1 MVNNF
6 KLIILLLLAFF
17 IPITLSNDLS
27 DHVPSLLK
35 NNPEHSHLLRLVAA
49 ISEQGHFSK
58 KKISNE
64 SSHLILKNYLNTLDS
79 QKIYF
84 TQSDINY
91 FQRYRYKI
99 DDALKNGNLEPIF
112 DIFRIYRLR
121 VQQRI
126 EYSIKIIN
134 STNSFLVDDE
144 YDFSRDNVKWQK
156 DVSILDTSWEKK
168 SKNDLL
174 SILLAGQ
181 EINTAK
187 KTLNKRYQKFLN
199 RINNYDSN
207 DVIDIFLNSYVHFL
221 DPHSNYLNPN
231 RAEEYEIQTTLSYQ
245 GIGARLELSDDY
257 VQIESIIPGSPAFKN
272 GELKPL
278 DKIIGVLDN
287 ESNDLID
294 VIGWELDEVVKL
306 IRGPKNTDVTLQ
318 ILPTGSNPDG
328 NPYLLTLERDE
339 VELEQQA
346 ASSYIETINNA
357 QGTYSIGIIK
367 VPSFYQ
373 DFAARRRGDK
383 DYRSTTLDVK
393 KIVENLVDIGIDAL
407 TIDLRGNSGGLLDEA
422 ASLTGL
428 FINDGPLVQLKDTNE
443 KIDVIEDPIPGS
455 IYDGPMVVLIDRFS
469 ASASEIFA
477 GAIQDYRRGIIIG
490 QKTYGKGSVQSLYP
504 LDRYSRFTS
513 KKGFGQLT
521 LTIAKYYRV
530 TGAGTQNKGV
540 IPDIVLPSFIDE
552 KLIGE
557 ETKINSLPWDKIP
570 SLEFNTNNSLKE
582 PIHFIENNFKSRSEN
597 NLPFDYLKE
606 DIKRSFEQ
614 RENSIVS
621 LNIET
626 RTASRE
632 QILKDNKGRRSSRL
646 KALGF
651 EEDSFDDFRNQTILN
666 EIYNMVV
673 DYINYLNPPVLNDEE
688 NLFVE
693 VSNQ

>member
-6 KLIILLLLAFF
+6 KLITLLLLAFF
-17 IPITLSNDLS
+17 IPITLSNDLP

-91 FQRYRYKI
+91 FQRYRYTI

-144 YDFSRDNVKWQK
+144 YDFSRENVKWQK

-187 KTLNKRYQKFLN
+187 KTLNKRYQKFLS

-221 DPHSNYLNPN
+221 DPHSNYLNPH

-257 VQIESIIPGSPAFKN
+257 VQIQSIIPGSPAFKN

-373 DFAARRRGDK
+373 DFTARRRGDK

-428 FINDGPLVQLKDTNE
+428 FINDGPLVQLKSTNE

>member
-6 KLIILLLLAFF
+6 KLITLLLLVFF
-17 IPITLSNDLS
+17 TPITLSNDLL
-27 DHVPSLLK
+27 DHVPALLK
-35 NNPEHSHLLRLVAA
+35 NNPEHSHLLKLVTA

-58 KKISNE
+58 KKITNE
-64 SSHLILKNYLNTLDS
+64 SSHLILNNYLNTLDS

-134 STNSFLVDDE
+134 STNSFLADEE

-257 VQIESIIPGSPAFKN
+257 VQIQSIIPGSPAFKN

-287 ESNDLID
+287 ESNDLVD

-306 IRGPKNTDVTLQ
+306 IRGPKNTNVTLQ

-346 ASSYIETINNA
+346 ASSYIETIKNA

-373 DFAARRRGDK
+373 DFTARRRGDK

-455 IYDGPMVVLIDRFS
+455 IYDGPMVILIDRFS

-477 GAIQDYRRGIIIG
+477 GAIQDYSRGIIIG
-490 QKTYGKGSVQSLYP
+490 QKTYGKGSVQSLVP
-504 LDRYSRFTS
+504 LDRYSKFTS

-597 NLPFDYLKE
+597 NLSFDYLKE

-632 QILKDNKGRRSSRL
+632 QILKENKGRRSSRL

-688 NLFVE
+688 NLLVE
-693 VSNQ
+693 VTNQ

>member
-144 YDFSRDNVKWQK
+144 YDFSRENVKWQK

-187 KTLNKRYQKFLN
+187 KTLNKRYQKFLS

-287 ESNDLID
+287 ENNELID

-407 TIDLRGNSGGLLDEA
+407 TVDLRGNSGGLLDEA

-693 VSNQ
+693 ASNQ

>member
-6 KLIILLLLAFF
+6 KLITLLLLVFF
-17 IPITLSNDLS
+17 TPITLSNDLL
-27 DHVPSLLK
+27 DHVPALLK
-35 NNPEHSHLLRLVAA
+35 NNPEHSHLLKLVAA

-58 KKISNE
+58 KKITNE
-64 SSHLILKNYLNTLDS
+64 SSHLILNNYLNTLDS

-134 STNSFLVDDE
+134 STNSFLADEE
-144 YDFSRDNVKWQK
+144 YDFGRDNVKWQK

-231 RAEEYEIQTTLSYQ
+231 RAEEYEIQTRLSYQ

-257 VQIESIIPGSPAFKN
+257 VQIQSIIPGSPAFKN

-287 ESNDLID
+287 ESNDLVD

-346 ASSYIETINNA
+346 ASSYIETIINA

-373 DFAARRRGDK
+373 DFTARRRGDK

-428 FINDGPLVQLKDTNE
+428 FINDGPLVQLKGTNE

-477 GAIQDYRRGIIIG
+477 GAIQDYSRGIIIG

-597 NLPFDYLKE
+597 NLSFDYLKE

-632 QILKDNKGRRSSRL
+632 QILKENKGRRSSRL

-651 EEDSFDDFRNQTILN
+651 EEDSFDDFRDQTILN

-688 NLFVE
+688 NLLVE
-693 VSNQ
+693 VTNQ

>member
-144 YDFSRDNVKWQK
+144 YDFSRENVKWQK

-257 VQIESIIPGSPAFKN
+257 VQIQSIIPGSPAFKN

-373 DFAARRRGDK
+373 DFTARRRGDK

-477 GAIQDYRRGIIIG
+477 GAIQDYSRGIIIG

>member
-6 KLIILLLLAFF
+6 KLITLLLLAFF
-17 IPITLSNDLS
+17 IPITLSNDLP

-35 NNPEHSHLLRLVAA
+35 YNPEHSHLLRLVAA

-91 FQRYRYKI
+91 FQRYRYTI

-144 YDFSRDNVKWQK
+144 YDFSRKNVKWQK

-187 KTLNKRYQKFLN
+187 KTLNKRYQKFLS

-257 VQIESIIPGSPAFKN
+257 VQIQSIIPGSPAFKN

-287 ESNDLID
+287 ENNELID

-477 GAIQDYRRGIIIG
+477 GAIQDYKRGIIIG

-651 EEDSFDDFRNQTILN
+651 EEESFDDFRNQTILN

-693 VSNQ
+693 ASNQ

>member
-1 MVNNF
+1 MVNDF
-6 KLIILLLLAFF
+6 KLITLLLLVFF
-17 IPITLSNDLS
+17 TPITLSNDLP
-27 DHVPSLLK
+27 DDVPALLK
-35 NNPEHSHLLRLVAA
+35 NNPEHSHLLKLVAA

-58 KKISNE
+58 KKITNE
-64 SSHLILKNYLNTLDS
+64 SSHLILNNYLNTLDS
-79 QKIYF
+79 QNIYF

-134 STNSFLVDDE
+134 STNSFLADEE
-144 YDFSRDNVKWQK
+144 YDFSRENVKWQK
-156 DVSILDTSWEKK
+156 DISILDTSWEKK

-181 EINTAK
+181 DINTAK

-257 VQIESIIPGSPAFKN
+257 VQIQSIIPGSPAFKN

-287 ESNDLID
+287 ESNDLVD

-346 ASSYIETINNA
+346 ASSYIETIKNA

-373 DFAARRRGDK
+373 DFTARRRGDK

-428 FINDGPLVQLKDTNE
+428 FINDGPLVQLKGTNE

-477 GAIQDYRRGIIIG
+477 GAIQDYSRGIIIG

-597 NLPFDYLKE
+597 NLSFDYLKE

-632 QILKDNKGRRSSRL
+632 QILKENKGRRSSRL

-688 NLFVE
+688 NLLVE
-693 VSNQ
+693 VTNQ

>member
-1 MVNNF
+1 MLNRY
-6 KLIILLLLAFF
+6 KTIILLSLVIFT
-17 IPITLSNDLS
+17 PITVS
-27 DHVPSLLK
+27 DDSANHVPSLLK
-35 NNPEHSHLLRLVAA
+35 SNPEQSHLLKLVTA

-58 KKISNE
+58 KKITNE

-79 QKIYF
+79 QKMYF

-99 DDALKNGNLEPIF
+99 DDALKNGNLEPVF

-126 EYSIKIIN
+126 EYSMNTIN
-134 STNSFLVDDE
+134 STTSFIANEE
-144 YDFSRDNVKWQK
+144 YDFRRENTQWQK
-156 DVSILDTSWEKK
+156 DDAILDTYWAKK

-187 KTLNKRYQKFLN
+187 KTLNKRYLKFLN

-245 GIGARLELSDDY
+245 GIGARLELSDEY
-257 VQIESIIPGSPAFKN
+257 VQIQGIIPGSPAFKN

-287 ESNDLID
+287 KSNELID

-306 IRGPKNTDVTLQ
+306 IRGPKNTNVTLQ
-318 ILPTGSNPDG
+318 ILPTGSNPDS

-357 QGTYSIGIIK
+357 QGSYSIGVIK

-373 DFAARRRGDK
+373 DFSARRRGDK
-383 DYRSTTLDVK
+383 DYRSTTLDVE
-393 KIVENLVDIGIDAL
+393 KIVENLVKIGIDAI

-428 FINDGPLVQLKDTNE
+428 FINEGPLVQLKDTNE
-443 KIDVIEDPIPGS
+443 KIDVINDPIPGS

-477 GAIQDYRRGIIIG
+477 GAIQDYSRGIIIG

-521 LTIAKYYRV
+521 LTVAKYYRV

-552 KLIGE
+552 NLIGE
-557 ETKINSLPWDKIP
+557 ETKINALPWDRIP
-570 SLEFNTNNSLKE
+570 SLKFNTNKSLKE
-582 PIHFIENNFKSRSEN
+582 PIYFIENHFKSRSNN
-597 NLPFDYLKE
+597 NLPFNYLKE

-614 RENSIVS
+614 REDSIVS

-632 QILKDNKGRRSSRL
+632 QILNDNKDRRTNRL
-646 KALGF
+646 KVLGF

-666 EIYNMVV
+666 EIYHMVV
-673 DYINYLNPPVLNDEE
+673 DYINYLKPPASTDKD
-688 NLFVE
+688 NLYVE
-693 VSNQ
+693 IPN

>member
-144 YDFSRDNVKWQK
+144 YDFSRENVKWQK

-187 KTLNKRYQKFLN
+187 KTLNKRYQKFLS

-245 GIGARLELSDDY
+245 GIGAKLELSDDY
-257 VQIESIIPGSPAFKN
+257 VQIQSIIPGSPAFKN

-287 ESNDLID
+287 ESNDLVD

-306 IRGPKNTDVTLQ
+306 IRGPKNTNVTLQ

-339 VELEQQA
+339 VELELQA
-346 ASSYIETINNA
+346 ASSYIETIKNA

-373 DFAARRRGDK
+373 DFTARRRGDK

-552 KLIGE
+552 RLIGE

-597 NLPFDYLKE
+597 NLSFDYLKE

-632 QILKDNKGRRSSRL
+632 QILKENKGRRSSRL

-651 EEDSFDDFRNQTILN
+651 EEESFDDFRNQTILN

-693 VSNQ
+693 ASNQ

>member
-6 KLIILLLLAFF
+6 KLITLLLLAFF
-17 IPITLSNDLS
+17 IPITLSNDLP

-35 NNPEHSHLLRLVAA
+35 YNPEHSHLLRLVAA

-144 YDFSRDNVKWQK
+144 YDFSRENVKWQK

-199 RINNYDSN
+199 RINNYESN
-207 DVIDIFLNSYVHFL
+207 DVVDIFLNSYVHFL
-221 DPHSNYLNPN
+221 DPHSNYLNPH

-257 VQIESIIPGSPAFKN
+257 VQIQSIIPGSPAFKN

-287 ESNDLID
+287 ESNELID

-477 GAIQDYRRGIIIG
+477 GAIQDYKRGIIIG

-552 KLIGE
+552 RLIGE

-651 EEDSFDDFRNQTILN
+651 EEESFDDFRNQTILN

>member
-91 FQRYRYKI
+91 FQRYRYTI

-144 YDFSRDNVKWQK
+144 YDFSRENVKWQK

-187 KTLNKRYQKFLN
+187 KTLNKRYQKFLS

-428 FINDGPLVQLKDTNE
+428 FINDGPLVQLKSTNE

-455 IYDGPMVVLIDRFS
+455 TYDGPMVVLIDRFS

-477 GAIQDYRRGIIIG
+477 GAIQDYSRGIIIG

-651 EEDSFDDFRNQTILN
+651 EEESFDDFRNQTILN

>member
-6 KLIILLLLAFF
+6 KLITLLLLAFF

-144 YDFSRDNVKWQK
+144 YDFSRENVKWQK

-187 KTLNKRYQKFLN
+187 KTLNKRYQKFLS

-373 DFAARRRGDK
+373 DFTARRRGDK

-428 FINDGPLVQLKDTNE
+428 FINDGPLVQLKSTNE

-693 VSNQ
+693 ASNQ